1 MREKEH
7 SRHELVMPQS
17 LHPLALRERGVCV
30 CMRWHPGTY
39 MDAHGHECVM
49 ESDVVRARGLQ
60 CVFCLDCRR
69 RVREGESVGVFTH
82 EKRHVRAQ
90 EVKKTQAELL
100 RRAVVRA
107 EMCSELQV
115 PSACAC
121 ACRCLL

>member
-49 ESDVVRARGLQ
+49 ESDVVRHVA
-60 CVFCLDCRR
+60 CNAS
-69 RVREGESVGVFTH
+69 SVLTAGGG
-82 EKRHVRAQ
+82 
-90 EVKKTQAELL
+90 
-100 RRAVVRA
+100 
-107 EMCSELQV
+107 
-115 PSACAC
+115 
-121 ACRCLL
+121 